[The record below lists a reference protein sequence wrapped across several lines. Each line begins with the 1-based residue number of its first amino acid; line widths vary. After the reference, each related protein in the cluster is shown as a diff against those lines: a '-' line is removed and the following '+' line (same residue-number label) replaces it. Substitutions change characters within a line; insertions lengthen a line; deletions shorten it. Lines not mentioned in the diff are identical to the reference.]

1 MKRLTLLAA
10 AVVLAMVPLA
20 STLTAQDQP
29 TKMVFVDSQALL
41 AAHPAG
47 QAASGLR
54 EQAQTE
60 IDEIRAQL
68 DVIQDRARSGAQLTN
83 EETERFN
90 ILLATLETVQVR
102 YQADIAAAAAPAI
115 EAVNAAI
122 EAVSLENGYT
132 IVMDIGASADMGLV
146 VYAAEGLD
154 ITDAVMARL
163 GN

>member
-47 QAASGLR
+47 QAASSLR
-54 EQAQTE
+54 EQAQVE
-60 IDEIRAQL
+60 VDEIRAQL
-68 DVIQDRARSGAQLTN
+68 DVIQDRARGGAQLTN

-102 YQADIAAAAAPAI
+102 YQADSAAAAAPAI

>member
-47 QAASGLR
+47 QAASSLR
-54 EQAQTE
+54 EQAQVE
-60 IDEIRAQL
+60 VDEIRAQL
-68 DVIQDRARSGAQLTN
+68 DVIQDRARGGAQLTN

>member
-47 QAASGLR
+47 HAASSLR
-54 EQAQTE
+54 EQAQVE
-60 IDEIRAQL
+60 VDEIRAQL
-68 DVIQDRARSGAQLTN
+68 DVIQDRARGGAQLTN